1 MRKTT
6 PTNRANDGTASRPA
20 ASRTPPIRWWRS
32 MHADAL
38 RETETAAMCAAL
50 AKIELCGEP
59 RWRPAMTGDVAAAIG
74 MVMSMTP
81 RHCGHL
87 RFDLAATALAI
98 CAVNGSA
105 AACLVMAN
113 VLRRMP
119 GSGPAEARLATSW
132 LTVAFRPVLDR
143 NLGSLSDGETS

>member
-1 MRKTT
+1 
-6 PTNRANDGTASRPA
+6 
-20 ASRTPPIRWWRS
+20 

-38 RETETAAMCAAL
+38 RGAEAAEMRAAM

-59 RWRPAMTGDVAAAIG
+59 RWRAAVTGDAAAAIG
-74 MVMSMTP
+74 IVMTMTP
-81 RHCGHL
+81 RHFGHL

-113 VLRRMP
+113 LLRRIP
-119 GSGPAEARLATSW
+119 DSGPTEAQLATSW
-132 LTVAFRPVLDR
+132 LTMAFHPLVERKAI
-143 NLGSLSDGETS
+143 GETS